1 MYVRRGQKQ
10 HAPTGLVSWCSPCD
24 HLFFLTQKLDPHDEL
39 KSCYVYNYIW
49 WNQIHY
55 ILAENN
61 RSWAESGG
69 RPSTTYAEKDRQW
82 MGLAG
87 WPRASNGGSPTKPA
101 ACVRNCTARV
111 QILGFCSCRSFKH
124 QVPCQNSARQLIIN

>member
-24 HLFFLTQKLDPHDEL
+24 HLFFLAQKLDPHDEL

-55 ILAENN
+55 YLQKAVG
-61 RSWAESGG
+61 AGPKSGVG
-69 RPSTTYAEKDRQW
+69 RLLPTLRRIDSGW
-82 MGLAG
+82 GWLAG
-87 WPRASNGGSPTKPA
+87 HEPRTVGEPNKAGGL
-101 ACVRNCTARV
+101 REE
-111 QILGFCSCRSFKH
+111 LHG
-124 QVPCQNSARQLIIN
+124 PCPNTGLL